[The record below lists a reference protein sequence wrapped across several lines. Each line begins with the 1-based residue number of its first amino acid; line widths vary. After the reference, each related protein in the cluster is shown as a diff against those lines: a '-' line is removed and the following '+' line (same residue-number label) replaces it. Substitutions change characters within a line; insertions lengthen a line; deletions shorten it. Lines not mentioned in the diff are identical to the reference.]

1 MRKPVVI
8 AWKAKN
14 GKVVSLESTTKIRI
28 IGVFLVPLVQLGF
41 VPDVALAGVGADTLK
56 TVGLPLV
63 QLMVVAA
70 FGSILCYITSAFG
83 QGQVSSMIK
92 LTTVFLCI
100 SVVIGVVWK
109 ALSNIARV
117 FGLEL

>member
-1 MRKPVVI
+1 
-8 AWKAKN
+8 
-14 GKVVSLESTTKIRI
+14 
-28 IGVFLVPLVQLGF
+28 
-41 VPDVALAGVGADTLK
+41 
-56 TVGLPLV
+56 
-63 QLMVVAA
+63 MVVAA

>member
-1 MRKPVVI
+1 MLWLIVFAV
-8 AWKAKN
+8 
-14 GKVVSLESTTKIRI
+14 
-28 IGVFLVPLVQLGF
+28 VFLPVPAF
-41 VPDVALAGVGADTLK
+41 AGVGADTLK
-56 TVGLPLV
+56 GVGMPLV

-92 LTTVFLCI
+92 LVTVFLCI
-100 SVVIGVVWK
+100 SVVIGVVWN
-109 ALSNIARV
+109 ALSKIARV

>member
-1 MRKPVVI
+1 MPWVILCCLLLIPVP
-8 AWKAKN
+8 A
-14 GKVVSLESTTKIRI
+14 
-28 IGVFLVPLVQLGF
+28 F
-41 VPDVALAGVGADTLK
+41 AGVGADTLK
-56 TVGLPLV
+56 GVGLPLV

-92 LTTVFLCI
+92 LVTVFLCI
-100 SVVIGVVWK
+100 SVVIGVVWS
-109 ALSNIARV
+109 ALSKIAKI

>member
-1 MRKPVVI
+1 MFWIIMMIMFI
-8 AWKAKN
+8 AGPAY
-14 GKVVSLESTTKIRI
+14 
-28 IGVFLVPLVQLGF
+28 
-41 VPDVALAGVGADTLK
+41 AGVGADTLRG
-56 TVGLPLV
+56 VGLPLV

-92 LTTVFLCI
+92 LVTVFLCI
-100 SVVIGVVWK
+100 SVVIGVVWNAISK
-109 ALSNIARV
+109 IAKV